1 MTSGRRSVATRV
13 IRDRLLLPGAQV
25 RFRRGY
31 TGLMREASAQIAGVL
46 LRESVDG
53 RIPVRRA
60 EVVTALA
67 GEIVQRVF
75 VVDGRRSVD
84 ADGVPLSP
92 FARALYTE
100 LYRVTVG
107 MVNKHADFM
116 ERHLDEGTQGLLNM
130 QSRRIAEQGPHR
142 LFEPNPLAFYEPAH
156 TWVDPRGYV
165 LSQRIWQN
173 AARTRQ
179 NLDDLMTDLI
189 RQGVGSQQIARRV
202 EQYLLPGRAKIRT
215 NKPYGSD
222 ASFDAMRLA
231 RTEISRAH
239 NQASWVAAYLNP
251 YVDQI
256 RVMRSPNG
264 DPLCPICLEHA
275 GPVGGEGIVYEMGS
289 RTIPPFHPH
298 CMCRVDA
305 EVTRSPDEVTGE
317 LRDMLRDAERE
328 LIPMVTPVQRDVFI
342 EMLLGEVVAQFMRQ
356 LLPMQL
362 GMGL

>member
-1 MTSGRRSVATRV
+1 MATRV
-13 IRDRLLLPGAQV
+13 IRDARLLPGAQV
-25 RFRRGY
+25 RFKRAY
-31 TGLMREASAQIAGVL
+31 TGLMGEASAGIAGVL

-53 RIPVRRA
+53 KIPVRRA
-60 EVVTALA
+60 DVVAAAA
-67 GEIVQRVF
+67 GDVVQQVF

-92 FARALYTE
+92 YARALLTE
-100 LYRVTVG
+100 VYAVAVG
-107 MVNKHADFM
+107 VVNRHADFM
-116 ERHLDEGTQGLLNM
+116 ERHLDEETRLLLNM
-130 QSRRIAEQGPHR
+130 QSRRISEQGPHR
-142 LFEPNPLAFYEPAH
+142 LFEPKPLAFYEPAH

-173 AARTRQ
+173 GVRTRQ
-179 NLDDLMTDLI
+179 NLDDLLTDLI
-189 RQGVGSQQIARRV
+189 RQGVGSQQIARQV
-202 EQYLLPGRAKIRT
+202 ERYLLPGRAKIRT

-256 RVMRSPNG
+256 RVMRSPSG
-264 DPLCPICLEHA
+264 DARCPICLEHA
-275 GPVGGEGIVYEMGS
+275 GPVGGEGIVYEMNSG
-289 RTIPPFHPH
+289 TIPPFHPH

-305 EVTRSPDEVTGE
+305 EVTRSPDDVTGE

-328 LIPMVTPVQRDVFI
+328 LIPMVTPVQRDTFI
-342 EMLLGEVVAQFMRQ
+342 EMLIGAAVAQFLQQ
-356 LLPMQL
+356 LLPIQFEL
-362 GMGL
+362 GF